1 MNQEPVFKNFC
12 APRANNVAGAP
23 HFRAGRFG
31 GGNFREISGGI
42 CRGHNPRRHQGRSQP
57 GLRDSYNRV
66 HSRLG
71 ADTCVAELPA
81 PSSAKVSTR
90 ERRTMRAPDGARS
103 PEPKPER
110 RMTRARARDDQGASE
125 PALETSDP
133 TRPAASVPLPRD
145 GHEDAAPDGHEDA
158 APAKKRNKVPT
169 LKLKEGAKTCN
180 RLASSVPTRAW
191 MPLIEDNFTLDGT
204 SSVRRGS
211 AGASGTS
218 IPGSDE
224 SVVGARGGPPTPNSS
239 RALRRVASDTQGGVD
254 SGTYK
259 VVSDLLERKSGEHAD
274 TEAKAAASDEK
285 LRELRAQVDGL
296 QRQLEDEKRRNAV
309 LQRDFDELCFG
320 CYRPVKR

>member
-1 MNQEPVFKNFC
+1 MKCICWHLWCGKSVDDQWTCHDLKD
-12 APRANNVAGAP
+12 AGDEAAQMVWLRELCP
-23 HFRAGRFG
+23 GMDPDAMSEYVRNGPKRRRIHTCHFRNA
-31 GGNFREISGGI
+31 S
-42 CRGHNPRRHQGRSQP
+42 
-57 GLRDSYNRV
+57 
-66 HSRLG
+66 
-71 ADTCVAELPA
+71 
-81 PSSAKVSTR
+81 KVWV
-90 ERRTMRAPDGARS
+90 P
-103 PEPKPER
+103 PEP
-110 RMTRARARDDQGASE
+110 DD
-125 PALETSDP
+125 D
-133 TRPAASVPLPRD
+133 
-145 GHEDAAPDGHEDA
+145 
-158 APAKKRNKVPT
+158 KVPT
-169 LKLKEGAKTCN
+169 LKLKEGAKPCN

-285 LRELRAQVDGL
+285 LRELRAQVELQVEL
-296 QRQLEDEKRRNAV
+296 QRQLEDAKRRNAV
-309 LQRDFDELCFG
+309 LQREFDELCFG
-320 CYRPVKR
+320 CYRAVIG

>member
-1 MNQEPVFKNFC
+1 
-12 APRANNVAGAP
+12 
-23 HFRAGRFG
+23 
-31 GGNFREISGGI
+31 
-42 CRGHNPRRHQGRSQP
+42 
-57 GLRDSYNRV
+57 
-66 HSRLG
+66 
-71 ADTCVAELPA
+71 
-81 PSSAKVSTR
+81 
-90 ERRTMRAPDGARS
+90 MRAPDGARS

-145 GHEDAAPDGHEDA
+145 GHEDAAP
-158 APAKKRNKVPT
+158 AKKRNKVPT
-169 LKLKEGAKTCN
+169 LKLKEGAKPCN

-191 MPLIEDNFTLDGT
+191 MPLIEENFTLDGT
-204 SSVRRGS
+204 SS
-211 AGASGTS
+211 
-218 IPGSDE
+218 DE
-224 SVVGARGGPPTPNSS
+224 SVVGAWGGPLTPNSS